1 MRVRLPQK
9 VDDEINYFRQKVL
22 PKTLFFRTMLLVIVP
37 LIVVQIV
44 SIVAYFDSSWG
55 KIGKRL
61 SDNLSENIAFIVALN
76 EENPNHF
83 DDLQRLAA
91 DLYGIEAEYS
101 QNDEKYTMLN
111 NAKKNKMVT
120 GFFES
125 SLRAKF
131 TNAKT
136 R

>member
-61 SDNLSENIAFIVALN
+61 
-76 EENPNHF
+76 
-83 DDLQRLAA
+83 
-91 DLYGIEAEYS
+91 
-101 QNDEKYTMLN
+101 
-111 NAKKNKMVT
+111 
-120 GFFES
+120 
-125 SLRAKF
+125 
-131 TNAKT
+131 
-136 R
+136 